1 MPDIEN
7 AATAPAQF
15 ALFRV
20 SIKTITASSVAG
32 SIKRPIII
40 RSHLFPSVFHPGKPP
55 NNPAWRPMDN
65 RAAETMI
72 PNLDSSG
79 SANPAIPEP
88 TAIVVVTTTTS
99 QQSHLAE
106 ALMIIE
112 FAILVS

>member
-1 MPDIEN
+1 
-7 AATAPAQF
+7 
-15 ALFRV
+15 
-20 SIKTITASSVAG
+20 
-32 SIKRPIII
+32 
-40 RSHLFPSVFHPGKPP
+40 
-55 NNPAWRPMDN
+55 MDN

-112 FAILVS
+112 FVILVP